1 METEKSAQM
10 KINRI
15 ALVVL
20 TVAGILALSRPIPSV
35 AVSLLMVDN
44 FEGPGGIKNTLD
56 NRASTFIKAPSK
68 VMVSVQDDSVQGKKT
83 HVLMIRYEK
92 KQTGGPFN
100 TGGWA
105 GYYTLLKSAGA
116 LVAPTAQNPN
126 PKQAQDKYLDASGYK
141 TLTFQVRAET
151 GNENF
156 IIGLSDAHWDA
167 LGDSV
172 KSEEIGKYLPSG
184 KLTKEWQKATIP
196 LSEFFI
202 DYTQLSGISV
212 VFDGDLFPAA
222 GSAGKIFIDDIAL
235 E

>member
-1 METEKSAQM
+1 M

-15 ALVVL
+15 AIAVL
-20 TVAGILALSRPIPSV
+20 TAAGILALLRPIPSI

-44 FEGPGGIKNTLD
+44 FEGAEGIKNALD
-56 NRASTFIKAPSK
+56 HRASTFIKAPSK
-68 VMVSVQDDSVQGKKT
+68 VMVSVRDDAIQGKKT
-83 HVLMIRYEK
+83 RVLMIRYEK

-105 GYYTLLKSAGA
+105 GYYTLLKSSGA

-126 PKQAQDKYLDASGYK
+126 PKQTQDKYLDASGYK
-141 TLTFQVRAET
+141 TLTFQVRGET

-156 IIGLSDAHWDA
+156 IIGLSDAHWDE

-172 KSEEIGKYLPSG
+172 KSEEIGKYLPAG

-212 VFDGDLFPAA
+212 VFDGDLFTAV
-222 GSAGKIFIDDIAL
+222 GSAGKIYLDDIAL